1 MDGAAK
7 LRVKFGITKM
17 SFLLACLGLIL
28 KWRRR
33 SHREVSI
40 LNTEENQY
48 KPGEA
53 SAADD
58 SEFIYRILTFSTE
71 SYCKHMK

>member
-1 MDGAAK
+1 MLGIYNETALIKVDSAAK
-7 LRVKFGITKM
+7 LRVKFATKM

-33 SHREVSI
+33 SHRKHI
-40 LNTEENQY
+40 KHRENRY

-53 SAADD
+53 S
-58 SEFIYRILTFSTE
+58 ICCR
-71 SYCKHMK
+71 